1 VPDVDRDEVTER
13 RDFELANPDVAISSD
28 EGGWKWWAQ
37 GRLANGRLADV
48 CARSLLDLMDILH
61 MLAEMSPSGT

>member
-28 EGGWKWWAQ
+28 EGGWHWFAQ
-37 GRLANGRLADV
+37 GVLANGRNADIKM
-48 CARSLLDLMDILH
+48 RSLMDVMDVLH
-61 MLAEMSPSGT
+61 RLETSRT